1 MMHSTAT
8 TPGSSSSE
16 GLERYVSG
24 IETGEGLVRLAKN
37 VSAHHDRLPYE
48 ACSLVSAVVPADDS
62 PRATLGHLRSCSSGC
77 GPSDKRAASPPA
89 RASELI

>member
-24 IETGEGLVRLAKN
+24 IETDEGLARLAEN
-37 VSAHHDRLPYE
+37 VSANHDRIPIL
-48 ACSLVSAVVPADDS
+48 CAVVW
-62 PRATLGHLRSCSSGC
+62 PRRRFT
-77 GPSDKRAASPPA
+77 ASYA
-89 RASELI
+89 GASEIVLERLRTIGQESGQPAGKSK